1 MPSVPKNIFDC
12 RVALV
17 YDRVTTKHG
26 GAEKVLVALHEL
38 FPKAP
43 LFTTVYDQEN
53 TPWAKTITVVPSWLQ
68 KIPFAKEHHRWLLP
82 LIPLAFESV
91 DLSKFDLVIS
101 ITSAEA
107 KGVITQPHQLHVCYL
122 LTPTRYLYSH
132 QQTYLAASKQTFPGL
147 QYIVKRFFRYI
158 SWWDTAASARPDY
171 LVPISNLVA
180 KRTQEYY
187 RRKPYRTIYP
197 PVEKKALASQKP
209 SSIPSTF
216 KEYLLVVSRFVPY
229 KRIDLVI
236 KATQKLDKKLVI
248 VGDGPELKFL
258 KALATSKNIHLLPPQ
273 SDQEIQRLMHN
284 AQALVMPGIEDFGI
298 TALEAINQ
306 HTPAIIHN
314 KSGVAELIKHKKT
327 GIHLQELS
335 VNGLIEAIDQ
345 LEKTSFST
353 KEMSQL
359 IDGYQTKEFKKNI
372 QQLVTSLW
380 KEHYGKFS

>member
-1 MPSVPKNIFDC
+1 MPSLPKHISDC
-12 RVALV
+12 KIALI

-26 GAEKVLVALHEL
+26 GAEKVLGALHEL
-38 FPKAP
+38 FPQAP
-43 LFTTVYDQEN
+43 LFTTVYNKEN
-53 TPWAKTITVVPSWLQ
+53 TPWANTIAVIPSWLQ
-68 KIPFAKEHHRWLLP
+68 KIPFAKYHHRWLLP
-82 LIPLAFESV
+82 LIPLAFEN
-91 DLSKFDLVIS
+91 FDLTQYDIVIS

-107 KGVITQPHQLHVCYL
+107 KGVITQPQQLHLCYL

-132 QQTYLAASKQTFPGL
+132 QQTYLNASKKTFPGL
-147 QYIVKRFFRYI
+147 QYLVSQFFRYI

-171 LVPISNLVA
+171 LVPISDLIA
-180 KRTQEYY
+180 KRTEHYY
-187 RRKPYRTIYP
+187 GRKPTQTIYP

-209 SSIPSTF
+209 TSIPNTF

-236 KATQKLDKKLVI
+236 KAAQKLGKKLVI
-248 VGDGPELKFL
+248 VGDGPDTKLLRAIAHSE
-258 KALATSKNIHLLPPQ
+258 NILFLPPQ
-273 SDQEIQRLMHN
+273 SDQEIQRLMHH

-306 HTPAIIHN
+306 HTPAIIHVE
-314 KSGVAELIKHKKT
+314 SGVAELIKDAKT

-345 LEKTSFST
+345 LEKTTFST

-359 IDGYQTKEFKKNI
+359 IDHYQTNKFKKNI
-372 QQLVTSLW
+372 QQLLTSLW